1 MNTVHDDDPADE
13 LIKAVKDVATAV
25 REGTS
30 AITQGLKEIDESLA
44 LLVSRSGLPD
54 ATLPTPGEL
63 LERVAS
69 LGSRAVMRAV
79 TDWEK
84 RSGISSD

>member
-1 MNTVHDDDPADE
+1 MNTTSDNDPADE
-13 LIKAVKDVATAV
+13 LIKAVKDVGVAV
-25 REGTS
+25 REGT
-30 AITQGLKEIDESLA
+30 AAVTQALREIDETLA
-44 LLVSRSGLPD
+44 LIASRRIEDGE
-54 ATLPTPGEL
+54 TLPTPGQL